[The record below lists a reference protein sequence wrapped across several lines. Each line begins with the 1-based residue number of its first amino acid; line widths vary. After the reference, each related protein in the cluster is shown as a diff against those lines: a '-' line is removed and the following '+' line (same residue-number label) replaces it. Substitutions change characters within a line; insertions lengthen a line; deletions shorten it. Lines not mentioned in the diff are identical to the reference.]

1 MLLSVICA
9 LSVFAQQTLT
19 VSGTVKDDAG
29 EPLIGVVVA
38 VAGTGNA
45 AVTDLDGNYTLT
57 KVPAGAKLEASC
69 LGYTNVTKPAAEK
82 VDFVLST
89 STEMLS
95 EAVVTGMTTTDKRL
109 FTGDRKSVV

>member
-38 VAGTGNA
+38 VALYQHGNA
-45 AVTDLDGNYTLT
+45 FRG
-57 KVPAGAKLEASC
+57 S
-69 LGYTNVTKPAAEK
+69 GYWY
-82 VDFVLST
+82 DYH
-89 STEMLS
+89 
-95 EAVVTGMTTTDKRL
+95 
-109 FTGDRKSVV
+109 

>member
-1 MLLSVICA
+1 MKRLIIALLLSFACA

-57 KVPAGAKLEASC
+57 KVPAGAKLER
-69 LGYTNVTKPAAEK
+69 
-82 VDFVLST
+82 
-89 STEMLS
+89 S
-95 EAVVTGMTTTDKRL
+95 EGTRL
-109 FTGDRKSVV
+109 NSSHP